1 VSEKWAAP
9 TFFVHNGRGARR
21 ARGKAGDCQIAMRD
35 EEVRFDR
42 AFQEI
47 AESRMLP
54 PDVVREALVEALVS
68 AYRKDTNA
76 SKNQLIEAEID
87 PKLGRPRIYVEKE
100 VVDDVFSP
108 TTEVTL
114 EDARFFNPD
123 AQLGDLVMVRVEKTT
138 KNFGRIAAQAAKQV
152 ITQRIRQAERDN
164 LYQEYDQKV
173 GEIVTAT
180 VQSISPTSLT
190 LSLSSRAEA
199 IMPRQHQ
206 IPGEKFKPGD
216 KIRVLVVEVKRS
228 NRNPQIIVSRAH
240 RNMLKRLLEYEVP
253 EIYNGQVEIKNI
265 AREAGGRS
273 KVAVVALMDNI
284 DPVGACVGIK
294 GNRIQNIVRELHNE
308 KIDVIEWSPNHEEF
322 IKKALNPAQA
332 RAVVLDD
339 DPDQGRTAVV
349 LVPDDHLSQAIGRE
363 GQNARLAAKLTHW
376 RIDIKAVS
384 EAVSQALEQIAA
396 GSADLAPLAQ
406 KHAALITEV
415 QRVMDKKNA
424 GLTVQPEEYTTLG
437 RFAEIVENHI
447 LQTKIQARQA
457 RIAEI
462 NALRATLPP
471 QSFQIPVSK
480 LDLPDHL
487 IEALLPLETVG
498 EILLRFLID
507 EKRINRLLH
516 GQPEGSI
523 ELLQAALDKAVLP
536 EALDALAEPEN
547 VPTQPVQTVQAE
559 PAAPV
564 EAGAAAE
571 VPAVPFPDVAGDE
584 RRRPVRKAFEAPAP
598 VVELDD
604 DVDLNTGG
612 KGKKGKKKKNRQIF
626 YDEDRGEMVVRRQHK
641 GGVTAAWDDEYE

>member
-1 VSEKWAAP
+1 
-9 TFFVHNGRGARR
+9 
-21 ARGKAGDCQIAMRD
+21 
-35 EEVRFDR
+35 
-42 AFQEI
+42 
-47 AESRMLP
+47 MLP
-54 PDVVREALVEALVS
+54 PDVVRDALREALIS

-76 SKNQLIEAEID
+76 SKNQAIEADID
-87 PKLGRPRIYVEKE
+87 SRLGRPRIFVEKE
-100 VVDDVFSP
+100 VVDEVLSP
-108 TTEVTL
+108 HTEVTL

-123 AQLGDLVMVRVEKTT
+123 AQYGDLVMVRVEKTT

-173 GEIVTAT
+173 GEIVTAQ
-180 VQSISPTSLT
+180 VQSVTPTAIT
-190 LSLSSRAEA
+190 LSLNSRAEA
-199 IMPRQHQ
+199 VMPRPHQ
-206 IPGEKFKPGD
+206 IPGEKFKSGD

-228 NRNPQIIVSRAH
+228 NRSPQIVVSRGH

-294 GNRIQNIVRELHNE
+294 GNRIQNIVKELHNE

-332 RAVVLDD
+332 RAVFLDD

-384 EAVSQALEQIAA
+384 EAVSQALEQIEA
-396 GSADLAPLAQ
+396 GSADLQPVVQ
-406 KHAALITEV
+406 KHGALITEV
-415 QRVMDKKNA
+415 KRVMDKKNA

-437 RFAEIVENHI
+437 RFAEIVENQI
-447 LQTKIQARQA
+447 LQVKIQSRQA
-457 RIAEI
+457 RMAEI
-462 NALRATLPP
+462 AALRATLPP
-471 QSFQIPVSK
+471 QSFQVSVTK
-480 LDLPDHL
+480 LDLPDNL

-516 GQPEGSI
+516 GQPEGSV
-523 ELLQAALDKAVLP
+523 EMLQAALDKAVLP

-547 VPTQPVQTVQAE
+547 VPMTPRQAE
-559 PAAPV
+559 
-564 EAGAAAE
+564 AAAADTAAGIV
-571 VPAVPFPDVAGDE
+571 VPVVPPEDASAEE
-584 RRRPVRKAFEAPAP
+584 RRRAARREQRFEPPVP
-598 VVELDD
+598 VVEVEDD
-604 DVDLNTGG
+604 SMIDG
-612 KGKKGKKKKNRQIF
+612 KGGKKGKKKKNRQIF

-641 GGVTAAWDDEYE
+641 GAKGVASTWDEEYE

>member
-1 VSEKWAAP
+1 
-9 TFFVHNGRGARR
+9 
-21 ARGKAGDCQIAMRD
+21 MRD

-87 PKLGRPRIYVEKE
+87 PKLGRPRISLKKKK

-108 TTEVTL
+108 NTEVTL

-190 LSLSSRAEA
+190 LSLNSRAEA

-206 IPGEKFKPGD
+206 IPGEKFKAGD

-228 NRNPQIIVSRAH
+228 NRNPQIIVSRGH

-284 DPVGACVGIK
+284 DPVGACV
-294 GNRIQNIVRELHNE
+294 
-308 KIDVIEWSPNHEEF
+308 
-322 IKKALNPAQA
+322 A
-332 RAVVLDD
+332 
-339 DPDQGRTAVV
+339 
-349 LVPDDHLSQAIGRE
+349 
-363 GQNARLAAKLTHW
+363 
-376 RIDIKAVS
+376 
-384 EAVSQALEQIAA
+384 
-396 GSADLAPLAQ
+396 
-406 KHAALITEV
+406 
-415 QRVMDKKNA
+415 
-424 GLTVQPEEYTTLG
+424 
-437 RFAEIVENHI
+437 
-447 LQTKIQARQA
+447 
-457 RIAEI
+457 
-462 NALRATLPP
+462 
-471 QSFQIPVSK
+471 
-480 LDLPDHL
+480 
-487 IEALLPLETVG
+487 
-498 EILLRFLID
+498 
-507 EKRINRLLH
+507 
-516 GQPEGSI
+516 
-523 ELLQAALDKAVLP
+523 
-536 EALDALAEPEN
+536 
-547 VPTQPVQTVQAE
+547 
-559 PAAPV
+559 
-564 EAGAAAE
+564 
-571 VPAVPFPDVAGDE
+571 
-584 RRRPVRKAFEAPAP
+584 
-598 VVELDD
+598 
-604 DVDLNTGG
+604 
-612 KGKKGKKKKNRQIF
+612 
-626 YDEDRGEMVVRRQHK
+626 
-641 GGVTAAWDDEYE
+641 